1 MKANIGNSD
10 TSNREN
16 NTMQINKERIR
27 ENSVK
32 CKNTMQ
38 ITLDDDFNVPD
49 SKADIDSIIREWG
62 NPHADSVKVSGERA
76 EVKGSLDFA
85 FLYCGRNETNG
96 KVMPYKMAG
105 SMNFNENVNLP
116 DNADGTYAVCD
127 AKLEDLTVKAIN
139 SRKVSIKAIIAIT
152 VVCEELSEIQAAAG
166 VEEDDGWHI
175 QTLSED
181 VVYSELAVNLRDNL
195 RIKESLSVPAGK
207 PEVGEIIWEE
217 SCIKSFNS
225 RLTDDGVSLNGEAG
239 IFFMYIPVDESQPVQ
254 WVETTFP
261 FEGKLDINGCSEDM
275 VSFVQYRL
283 ISFTMEARP
292 DYDGENREIAVEM
305 VLDLSVRGYEERH
318 QTVINDIYSP
328 VKNITVKCD
337 ETKLKKLIV
346 RNNGK
351 CRVSQRVKTDRYA
364 GIMQICNC
372 SGTAQID
379 DISVEEDGIVI
390 NGAVIAAV
398 FYVTSDDAVPMGG
411 LKAVV
416 PFSYKLQLTSCK
428 DMDYTLDISV
438 EQLSAVMTTKDEIE
452 IKGSVSIDAICFE
465 MYTCQAAN
473 ECEITDYDEKEY
485 LALPGIAGYIS
496 DGTQNMWN
504 ITKKYHTTMDMIKQQ
519 NSQLSDIDDLNYR
532 PPRGQKLLLIK
543 TPAI

>member
-1 MKANIGNSD
+1 MK
-10 TSNREN
+10 
-16 NTMQINKERIR
+16 INKERIR

-207 PEVGEIIWEE
+207 SEVGEIIWEE

-292 DYDGENREIAVEM
+292 NYDGEKREIAVEM

-428 DMDYTLDISV
+428 DMDYTLDICV

>member
-1 MKANIGNSD
+1 MVVVLLLHLVAALIL
-10 TSNREN
+10 
-16 NTMQINKERIR
+16 Q
-27 ENSVK
+27 VAA
-32 CKNTMQ
+32 
-38 ITLDDDFNVPD
+38 
-49 SKADIDSIIREWG
+49 SK
-62 NPHADSVKVSGERA
+62 
-76 EVKGSLDFA
+76 
-85 FLYCGRNETNG
+85 
-96 KVMPYKMAG
+96 
-105 SMNFNENVNLP
+105 
-116 DNADGTYAVCD
+116 
-127 AKLEDLTVKAIN
+127 
-139 SRKVSIKAIIAIT
+139 
-152 VVCEELSEIQAAAG
+152 IQ
-166 VEEDDGWHI
+166 
-175 QTLSED
+175 
-181 VVYSELAVNLRDNL
+181 
-195 RIKESLSVPAGK
+195 
-207 PEVGEIIWEE
+207 
-217 SCIKSFNS
+217 
-225 RLTDDGVSLNGEAG
+225 
-239 IFFMYIPVDESQPVQ
+239 
-254 WVETTFP
+254 
-261 FEGKLDINGCSEDM
+261 DM

-428 DMDYTLDISV
+428 DMDYTLDICV

-452 IKGSVSIDAICFE
+452 IRTLK
-465 MYTCQAAN
+465 T
-473 ECEITDYDEKEY
+473 EC
-485 LALPGIAGYIS
+485 
-496 DGTQNMWN
+496 
-504 ITKKYHTTMDMIKQQ
+504 
-519 NSQLSDIDDLNYR
+519 
-532 PPRGQKLLLIK
+532 
-543 TPAI
+543 

>member
-1 MKANIGNSD
+1 MK
-10 TSNREN
+10 
-16 NTMQINKERIR
+16 INKERIR

-207 PEVGEIIWEE
+207 PDVGEIIWEE

-428 DMDYTLDISV
+428 DMDYTLDICV

-452 IKGSVSIDAICFE
+452 INGSVSIDAICFE